1 MSEAADVDDASGR
14 AGASPAPLDASQAVD
29 EFGIMRWL
37 NSKHGP
43 ITRRDQLT
51 KRALVSTRPDGRPV
65 MGEGDRM
72 GAYVG
77 GRKFGDVSLP
87 ARRLSI
93 TISDPDRFA
102 AWALAEGFATEVETK
117 QRVRPA
123 FFSMLRKAA
132 ESSGAARREL
142 KLVHPR
148 TGELMN
154 VPGVQVNVA
163 VLAPT
168 FTPSVDAEQVLA
180 DAHARGALAALFGRM
195 LTLPAVDAGATNEN
209 EESER

>member
-1 MSEAADVDDASGR
+1 
-14 AGASPAPLDASQAVD
+14 
-29 EFGIMRWL
+29 
-37 NSKHGP
+37 
-43 ITRRDQLT
+43 
-51 KRALVSTRPDGRPV
+51 

-77 GRKFGDVSLP
+77 GRKFGDVSVP
-87 ARRLSI
+87 SRRLSVA
-93 TISDPDRFA
+93 ISDPDRFA

-123 FFSMLRKAA
+123 FFAMLRKAA
-132 ESSGAARREL
+132 EASGAARREL

-148 TGELMN
+148 TGELIN

-163 VLAPT
+163 ALAPT
-168 FTPSVDAEQVLA
+168 FTPAADAEQVLA
-180 DAHARGALAALFGRM
+180 EAHAQGVLAVLFSRV

-209 EESER
+209 EESDR